1 MSKQF
6 VKKNYLGRL
15 LFFIPAAIVFAYGII
30 YSSIR
35 LFTVSLQNSGI
46 NTIFVGLE
54 NYKRVLT
61 DGFFYEAIR
70 NNLILIVVVIPLLIS
85 LCIVFSS
92 IIYDK
97 VHGAKIF
104 QFIIIIPYILSVT
117 IVGTLFSFLLQKNGI
132 INELLRKIGLDFLAL
147 DWLGNSDIAIFTIA
161 LIIVWKETGFGT
173 ILFLSRLETLLPEH
187 KDAMKVDSANKL
199 QILWNLYLPHLKPI
213 IIFYTILVIILMLS
227 WVFNYVYV
235 MTGGANNTLV
245 FELYTYRQLF
255 MYGNRGVGSAASVLL
270 SILIFAAIFFQ
281 MKSRAS
287 LDTKG

>member
-1 MSKQF
+1 M
-6 VKKNYLGRL
+6 
-15 LFFIPAAIVFAYGII
+15 FFIPAAIVFAYGII

-35 LFTVSLQNSGI
+35 LFTLSLQNSGI
-46 NTIFVGLE
+46 YTVFVGLE

-281 MKSRAS
+281 MKSSAS